1 MVGTLY
7 NAIAVGVGA
16 SAGLWLGKKISP
28 DMQMRVFQA
37 LGLFTLGIGFDM
49 TTGMDKPFA
58 VFLALIV
65 GVIVGQK
72 LQIDQWIRRSTNRMS
87 EGTGIGLIQS
97 LLLFC
102 AGAMTLVGCMQDG
115 IQNDPTILFIKGT
128 MDLVSSALL
137 AATLGRG
144 VLLAA
149 PAVLL
154 LQGSLTWAF
163 TLWGA
168 EWSAGLT
175 ADLTGLGGLL
185 LIALG
190 IDLLKIQSFALL
202 NFVPAFAFVTLFRPI
217 ASWIETE
224 LPHLLLFS

>member
-16 SAGLWLGKKISP
+16 SAGLWLGKKISKEL
-28 DMQMRVFQA
+28 QILVFQA
-37 LGLFTLGIGFDM
+37 LGLFTLGLGFSM
-49 TTGMDKPFA
+49 SLEMDEPFA
-58 VFLALIV
+58 VFLALV
-65 GVIVGQK
+65 FGTIVGQK
-72 LQIDQWIRRSTNRMS
+72 LQIDQRVHRMTDRLG
-87 EGTGIGLIQS
+87 EATGSGLVQS
-97 LLLFC
+97 VLLFC

-115 IQNDPTILFIKGT
+115 LQNDPTILFIKGT

-154 LQGSLTWAF
+154 LQGGLTWAF
-163 TLWGA
+163 QLWGA
-168 EWSAGLT
+168 SWPVELT

-185 LIALG
+185 LLALG
-190 IDLLKIQSFALL
+190 IDLLKIQTFALL
-202 NFVPAFAFVTLFRPI
+202 NFIPAFALVALFRPV
-217 ASWIETE
+217 ALWIQTE
-224 LPHLLLFS
+224 LPLLLLF

>member
-16 SAGLWLGKKISP
+16 SAGLWLGKKISKEL
-28 DMQMRVFQA
+28 QILVFQA
-37 LGLFTLGIGFDM
+37 LGLFTLGLGFSM
-49 TTGMDKPFA
+49 SLEMDEPFA
-58 VFLALIV
+58 VFLALIF
-65 GVIVGQK
+65 GTIVGQK
-72 LQIDQWIRRSTNRMS
+72 LQIDQRVHRMTDRLG
-87 EGTGIGLIQS
+87 EGTGSGLVQS
-97 LLLFC
+97 VLLFC

-115 IQNDPTILFIKGT
+115 LQNDPTILFIKGT

-154 LQGSLTWAF
+154 LQGGLTGAF
-163 TLWGA
+163 QLWGA
-168 EWSAGLT
+168 LWPVELT

-185 LIALG
+185 LLALG
-190 IDLLKIQSFALL
+190 IDLLKIQTFALL
-202 NFVPAFAFVTLFRPI
+202 NFIPAFALVALFRPV
-217 ASWIETE
+217 ALWIQTE
-224 LPHLLLFS
+224 LPLLLLF

>member
-16 SAGLWLGKKISP
+16 SVGLWLGKKISKKL
-28 DMQMRVFQA
+28 QNLVFQA
-37 LGLFTLGIGFDM
+37 LGLFTLGIGFSM
-49 TTGMDKPFA
+49 GLEMDKPFA
-58 VFLALIV
+58 VFLSLV
-65 GVIVGQK
+65 LGVIVGHK
-72 LQIDQWIRRSTNRMS
+72 LQIDQRVKHLTNRLG
-87 EGTGIGLIQS
+87 EGTGAGLVQS
-97 LLLFC
+97 VLLFC

-115 IQNDPTILFIKGT
+115 LQNDPTILFIKGT
-128 MDLVSSALL
+128 MDLVSAAFL

-154 LQGSLTWAF
+154 LQGGLTWAF
-163 TLWGA
+163 QLWGTAWPA
-168 EWSAGLT
+168 ELT

-190 IDLLKIQSFALL
+190 VNLLQIKSFDLL
-202 NFVPAFAFVTLFRPI
+202 NFIPAFVLVPVCRPAAI
-217 ASWIETE
+217 WIQTE
-224 LPHLLLFS
+224 LPLLLLF